1 MYNFKIIKQ
10 VLICLVELILDM
22 SGKFKVMHFIS
33 NNLLYDFPNGKYIF
47 PFFIKNFMLKNKIQ
61 PNLTQT
67 QPDLLVFHVYIIGR
81 MNLKC
86 WLDVLNSELHRN
98 HEALKIT

>member
-1 MYNFKIIKQ
+1 
-10 VLICLVELILDM
+10 
-22 SGKFKVMHFIS
+22 
-33 NNLLYDFPNGKYIF
+33 
-47 PFFIKNFMLKNKIQ
+47 MLKNKSQ

-67 QPDLLVFHVYIIGR
+67 QPDSLVFHVYIIGR

-86 WLDVLNSELHRN
+86 WLDVLNLEPHRN

>member
-33 NNLLYDFPNGKYIF
+33 SNLLYDFPNGKYIF
-47 PFFIKNFMLKNKIQ
+47 PFFIKNFMLKNKSQ

-67 QPDLLVFHVYIIGR
+67 QPDSLVFHVYIIGR